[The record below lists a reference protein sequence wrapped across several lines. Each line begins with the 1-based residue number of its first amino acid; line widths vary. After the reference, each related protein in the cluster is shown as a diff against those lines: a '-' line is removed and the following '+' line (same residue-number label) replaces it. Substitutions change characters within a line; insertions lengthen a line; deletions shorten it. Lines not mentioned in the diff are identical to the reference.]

1 MNDDLRFV
9 GRTHAI
15 HDAGLKVAGKLPY
28 AADLRI
34 PGMLFARLL
43 LSPIS
48 HGTIRGV
55 DTTRAK
61 ALPGVVE
68 VFSHE
73 NSTDRLFNRCRRLP
87 GQEGCLE
94 DEALFAQ
101 RVRFVGDRVAA
112 AVATSERLARAAV
125 ALIDVEYE
133 PLPAVFAPTDSLR
146 EGAPAIGARGNLIDR
161 LCVERGADV
170 VAVDGDVVTETE
182 TSTERIH
189 HAALDPHACLAA
201 CDETGK
207 VTVWSPNQS
216 AFGVRT
222 AVAELLGLSYS
233 SVRVIKI
240 PAGGSFGGRAEFYLE
255 PTVAFMAMMLRC
267 PVRLVLDR
275 RQCQVATYTRPSTT
289 TSVRT
294 VVSADGVLR
303 VFEADTT
310 VDAGGYA
317 GSAVGYVEDM
327 TDKYPGCIG
336 SDASGTPGEPCT
348 PTPP

>member
-55 DTTRAK
+55 DATRAK

-112 AVATSERLARAAV
+112 AVATSREARSGSGRADRRRVRASSGRLRSHPTRCSRELPRSVRAATSSIGFV
-125 ALIDVEYE
+125 WSV
-133 PLPAVFAPTDSLR
+133 APT
-146 EGAPAIGARGNLIDR
+146 
-161 LCVERGADV
+161 
-170 VAVDGDVVTETE
+170 
-182 TSTERIH
+182 
-189 HAALDPHACLAA
+189 
-201 CDETGK
+201 
-207 VTVWSPNQS
+207 WW
-216 AFGVRT
+216 
-222 AVAELLGLSYS
+222 
-233 SVRVIKI
+233 
-240 PAGGSFGGRAEFYLE
+240 
-255 PTVAFMAMMLRC
+255 
-267 PVRLVLDR
+267 
-275 RQCQVATYTRPSTT
+275 
-289 TSVRT
+289 
-294 VVSADGVLR
+294 
-303 VFEADTT
+303 
-310 VDAGGYA
+310 
-317 GSAVGYVEDM
+317 
-327 TDKYPGCIG
+327 
-336 SDASGTPGEPCT
+336 
-348 PTPP
+348 